1 MVRRRISDAISQHYC
16 GVHRGQRGRL
26 SRKVLHHRA
35 NLARAGH
42 RRNRIPTLWKR
53 RSRKGLLP
61 SSDIHPVPLQGRL
74 DVAQLHV
81 GCISTD
87 GGRRLYLHRQIK
99 INISRSAVPEMIM
112 CRPRDT
118 PNAIVSF
125 LLLGRALADALS
137 FSFQNSVQSTPGPS
151 TTQRPRT
158 AGSLELTLFQ
168 SHGSYPHGDPQPAGA
183 ARARGLAASGA
194 AQSNAGRDL
203 RAPHSDG
210 RAVDAALVA
219 EDPAKRPDRP
229 CAHAFPRRRLA
240 PNGDFM
246 EC

>member
-1 MVRRRISDAISQHYC
+1 MRRRISDAISQHYC

-151 TTQRPRT
+151 TPSDRGRPVPLNSPYSNPTDRIRT
-158 AGSLELTLFQ
+158 AIRNQLAQQGHVASRR
-168 SHGSYPHGDPQPAGA
+168 PAPLS
-183 ARARGLAASGA
+183 RM
-194 AQSNAGRDL
+194 
-203 RAPHSDG
+203 
-210 RAVDAALVA
+210 RAVTCVRRTATVA
-219 EDPAKRPDRP
+219 RSTRLSL
-229 CAHAFPRRRLA
+229 RRIRQSA
-240 PNGDFM
+240 RIGHVPTPSRGGGWPPM
-246 EC
+246 EISW